1 MKKSMM
7 KKGKLYLPNKKNLDL
22 VIMKSINVCVNLN
35 KIERKIIELI
45 LNKSI
50 LMAEK
55 LSIKINK
62 TKRIA
67 KIYLKLKCFACY
79 LKVVK
84 YI

>member
-1 MKKSMM
+1 
-7 KKGKLYLPNKKNLDL
+7 
-22 VIMKSINVCVNLN
+22 MKSINVCVNLN

-50 LMAEK
+50 LIAEK

-62 TKRIA
+62 TKRTA
-67 KIYLKLKCFACY
+67 ERYLKLKCFACY

>member
-1 MKKSMM
+1 
-7 KKGKLYLPNKKNLDL
+7 
-22 VIMKSINVCVNLN
+22 MKSINVCVNLN

-50 LMAEK
+50 LIAEK

-62 TKRIA
+62 AKRIA
-67 KIYLKLKCFACY
+67 KRYLKLKSFACY

>member
-1 MKKSMM
+1 
-7 KKGKLYLPNKKNLDL
+7 
-22 VIMKSINVCVNLN
+22 MKSINVCVNLN

-55 LSIKINK
+55 LSINK

-67 KIYLKLKCFACY
+67 KRYLKLKCFACY